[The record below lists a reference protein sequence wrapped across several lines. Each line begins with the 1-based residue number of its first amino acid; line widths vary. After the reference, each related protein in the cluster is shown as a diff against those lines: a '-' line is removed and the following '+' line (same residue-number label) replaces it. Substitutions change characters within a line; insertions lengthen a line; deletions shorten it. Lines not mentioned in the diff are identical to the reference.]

1 MHNTKDIRIFNCAPG
16 HDVQKIFL
24 NTLYKLGLS
33 KVTPPQSEKAA
44 GWKDKNNSCYTQ
56 LIS

>member
-1 MHNTKDIRIFNCAPG
+1 
-16 HDVQKIFL
+16 
-24 NTLYKLGLS
+24 LYKLGLS